1 MILSDKIQKEIKNS
15 KYYLEKKHFKN
26 IHIYNIDLLVNNLF
40 DHTLVPEHTPI
51 RDVNEIKKILDK
63 YNINSTQLP
72 TILNID
78 PISKLL
84 RLVNGDLVQIK
95 RKSIKCGEY
104 PFYRVCK

>member
-1 MILSDKIQKEIKNS
+1 M
-15 KYYLEKKHFKN
+15 
-26 IHIYNIDLLVNNLF
+26 NNLF

-51 RDVNEIKKILDK
+51 RDVDEIKKILDK

-104 PFYRVCK
+104 LFYRICQD